1 VKAGGPKTVDVLAW
15 RDLEDPEA
23 GGSEQH
29 AHRVVS
35 RWAEAGVDVT
45 LWSSR
50 VDGGAGVIHR
60 DGYTARRRAG
70 RYAVFPRTAIEGL
83 TGRIGAGD
91 AVVEIWNGMPFFTPA
106 WSRRPR
112 VVVVHHVHDEMWAM
126 VLRPG
131 LARLGH
137 TIEHRLAPPF
147 YRRSPVITLSESA
160 KAEIVERLGLRP
172 DRVTVVPPG
181 VDPAFSPGG
190 RRDTEPLVVAVG
202 RLVPVKRFDRLIDT
216 LVALRRV
223 HGTLRAVIVGEGYER
238 PALEA
243 QIRAADAASWLTLP
257 GRMPDHELVT
267 LYRRAW
273 LVMSTSVR
281 EGWGMTLTEAGACG
295 VPAVATRI
303 AGHTDAVVDGES
315 GILADTDQQ
324 LVAAADTLLSGDVE
338 RRRMGAAALERAA
351 SLSWDATAL
360 AAYRTLAEEVARRR
374 RTGGP
379 LVP

>member
-1 VKAGGPKTVDVLAW
+1 
-15 RDLEDPEA
+15 
-23 GGSEQH
+23 
-29 AHRVVS
+29 
-35 RWAEAGVDVT
+35 
-45 LWSSR
+45 
-50 VDGGAGVIHR
+50 
-60 DGYTARRRAG
+60 
-70 RYAVFPRTAIEGL
+70 
-83 TGRIGAGD
+83 
-91 AVVEIWNGMPFFTPA
+91 MPFFTPA